1 MKTKDLLYE
10 RIKYACTHK
19 DGAYLNS
26 PNMLAIKQAYE
37 TIINME
43 KELRIYRLKD
53 ICFPGSYP
61 DSIINEKYITEMD
74 DVIYD
79 SLYTVLNKYNSHD
92 NFCDRE
98 YNYKRNR
105 YIIKKYV
112 SLYKY
117 VNTVIDI
124 DVENLT
130 YNKMLDSFMEQY
142 PHKATE
148 IQKEYRESILL
159 DDISDKDTVRAEQI
173 EKWCSVLEK
182 MNFNKQFKKP
192 ERKLNIKMIR

>member
-1 MKTKDLLYE
+1 MKTKELLYE

-53 ICFPGSYP
+53 ICFPGSFP
-61 DSIINEKYITEMD
+61 DTFNSIIEDMD
-74 DVIYD
+74 DAIYN
-79 SLYTVLNKYNSHD
+79 SLYKVLNKYNLYINYCNRD
-92 NFCDRE
+92 
-98 YNYKRNR
+98 YNYRRNR
-105 YIIKKYV
+105 YIIKKYT

-117 VNTVIDI
+117 VDAVINNDI
-124 DVENLT
+124 HTLT
-130 YNKMLDSFMEQY
+130 YNDMLDDFTQQF
-142 PHKATE
+142 PHKAAD
-148 IQKEYRESILL
+148 IQKQYAEPILL
-159 DDISDKDTVRAEQI
+159 TDIFNKDKVRAEQI

-182 MNFNKQFKKP
+182 MNFNKKFKNQG
-192 ERKLNIKMIR
+192 RKLTIKMIR